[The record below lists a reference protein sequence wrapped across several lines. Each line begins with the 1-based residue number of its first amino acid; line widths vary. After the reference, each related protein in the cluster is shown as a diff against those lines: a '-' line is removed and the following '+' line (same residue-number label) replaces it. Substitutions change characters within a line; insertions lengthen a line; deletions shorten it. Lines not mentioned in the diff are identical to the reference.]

1 MLRKRRALLVTLLFA
16 GFCALLLQARVYTD
30 FERLRFGVVRKAQP
44 VSGRALTI
52 PLPDLSRLAGQPIA
66 VVLRL
71 ALNGS
76 TSRAVRIAIDGGT
89 TATARLSPGR
99 ETRVDFSLP
108 DGAVL
113 AAGDLVEITSD
124 GDGWSLNYLE
134 VANVHGFSRG
144 LFEFMIV
151 PAAATSASPVG
162 GPLSVALFVLMLRF
176 RRHPAGAL
184 RRRTVRVSYVVAAAL
199 VHLFL
204 AAILV
209 APLVSDYGVL
219 LAWHTF
225 VVLLAV
231 LYYPTLDAGF
241 RRAQP
246 ALRAA
251 ASHLFQALLRAW
263 AATWRRRVPL
273 LYMASFV
280 LFVIGTARFHDPET
294 GFTSFIHFGAP
305 AADEMVPGL
314 RDVPLRV
321 VPNSPGYDGQFY
333 AQLAVDPLLLDAA
346 TGEALD
352 NPSYRARR
360 ILFSW
365 TAFLLGLG
373 QPRLVVHAYA
383 IQNALFWVV
392 LALLL
397 MRWFPAQDFR
407 SFCLWF
413 GCMFSHGAV
422 VSVVWAL
429 PDGPSLLFLG
439 LAVLAMERGRTR
451 LAAALVG
458 LGGLAKDIN
467 LLWSAVPFNPADV
480 RRRDWRAF
488 CVRGLLIVGRWRCG
502 WSISGSR
509 ASRSGTSMDPAT
521 SPRHSPAT
529 SWRGA

>member
-1 MLRKRRALLVTLLFA
+1 M
-16 GFCALLLQARVYTD
+16 
-30 FERLRFGVVRKAQP
+30 P
-44 VSGRALTI
+44 
-52 PLPDLSRLAGQPIA
+52 
-66 VVLRL
+66 
-71 ALNGS
+71 
-76 TSRAVRIAIDGGT
+76 
-89 TATARLSPGR
+89 
-99 ETRVDFSLP
+99 
-108 DGAVL
+108 
-113 AAGDLVEITSD
+113 AAGDPVEITSD

-151 PAAATSASPVG
+151 PAAATRASPVG
-162 GPLSVALFVLMLRF
+162 VPPSVALFVLMLRF

-184 RRRTVRVSYVVAAAL
+184 RRRTVRVSYVVAAAF
-199 VHLFL
+199 VYLFL

-219 LAWHTF
+219 VAWHTF

-231 LYYPTLDAGF
+231 LYYTTRRWTLASGEPS
-241 RRAQP
+241 RRCGRRPSTFSRHCSGRGRQP
-246 ALRAA
+246 GDA
-251 ASHLFQALLRAW
+251 ASPCSMWLRSCCSSSRPPAFM
-263 AATWRRRVPL
+263 TLRP
-273 LYMASFV
+273 AS
-280 LFVIGTARFHDPET
+280 PP
-294 GFTSFIHFGAP
+294 FIHFGTR

-365 TAFLLGLG
+365 TAFLIGLG
-373 QPRLVVHAYA
+373 QPRLVVHACA

-413 GCMFSHGAV
+413 GCMFGHGAI

-439 LAVLAMERGRTR
+439 LGVLGHGTRANPACRGARRSRRSCEGHQPVLLPMTVAFNAVLPRNRWFWPLLFLGNLTVIN
-451 LAAALVG
+451 ALHELKVVDWVVMLEG
-458 LGGLAKDIN
+458 LETLD
-467 LLWSAVPFNPADV
+467 
-480 RRRDWRAF
+480 
-488 CVRGLLIVGRWRCG
+488 
-502 WSISGSR
+502 GSM
-509 ASRSGTSMDPAT
+509 ASF
-521 SPRHSPAT
+521 
-529 SWRGA
+529 